1 MILLDTNVLSETHR
15 PRPNTAVRD
24 WLNSQA
30 PGALYLCAPVLAEL
44 RYGLERLPSGRRR
57 DRLEEWLRNLEQDHF
72 VDRILPFDQQA
83 AHELGRIMSRREKAG
98 RPIKTMDALIAAVA
112 VRHAATVATRDISDF
127 DSLGLELIDP
137 FGQTDRR

>member
-15 PRPNTAVRD
+15 PQPSTAVRD
-24 WLNSQA
+24 WLNSRA
-30 PGALYLCAPVLAEL
+30 PSELYLCTPVLAEL

-57 DRLEEWLRNLEQDHF
+57 DRLEEWLHSLEQDYF

-83 AHELGRIMSRREKAG
+83 AHEFGRIMSRRETAG

-112 VRHAATVATRDISDF
+112 VCHAAAIATRDISDF

-137 FGQTDRR
+137 FGQPDTR